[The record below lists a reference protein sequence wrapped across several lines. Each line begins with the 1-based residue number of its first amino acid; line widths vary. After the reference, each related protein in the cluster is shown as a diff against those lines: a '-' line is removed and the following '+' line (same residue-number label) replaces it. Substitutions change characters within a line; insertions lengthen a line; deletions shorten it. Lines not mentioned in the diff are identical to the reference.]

1 MISFAKIRKKNEKSI
16 LFPNF
21 VNLRHLRIDSME
33 IKNIEI
39 FLTEYETIEELSA
52 DDRKLIREAIN
63 ATQNSYAPYS
73 HFQVGAAALLQNGKI
88 IIGTNQENAA
98 YPSGLCAER
107 TTVFY
112 ANSRYP
118 DQAITTL
125 AIAASNEKG
134 LTPMPISPCGAC
146 RQVLIESEERYQHP
160 IRLILYGTKKIYSI
174 ENSRTLL
181 PLAFIDKSME

>member
-21 VNLRHLRIDSME
+21 VNRHHILMDPMK
-33 IKNIEI
+33 IKNIEF
-39 FLTEYETIEELSA
+39 FLTEYETIEELNA
-52 DDRKLIREAIN
+52 NDQRLTREAIN

-73 HFQVGAAALLQNGKI
+73 HFQVGAAVLLQNGKI
-88 IIGTNQENAA
+88 ISGTNQENAA

-107 TTVFY
+107 TAVFY
-112 ANSRYP
+112 ANSQYP

-174 ENSRTLL
+174 KNSQILL
-181 PLAFIDKSME
+181 PLSFVDKSME